1 MKEIYLFV
9 RPYYGVNIHTDAQ
22 GEYGSVLHS
31 NDVFPDLPVIN
42 SATILN
48 TAENIQAVILDAYAE
63 GRILPDEL
71 ISRVS
76 EMTFD
81 KLVIKTTTAT
91 VKSDLELI
99 RQIKLARPGC
109 YVITA
114 GQTSADLK
122 TWIKAN
128 TDIDQVITEPMDKYF
143 YRLVYGTDGTLD
155 DMPTP
160 DYTLVNYKA
169 YTDDSGRVRLTLLA
183 SRSCPMKC
191 SYCPYIK
198 YYGDYEPRDT
208 DKVMDD
214 VRTLVSLGA
223 EVIQFRDQFFTCN
236 KERIRDLCQRMID
249 ENIKVSWICETKLS
263 SLDEDL
269 VDLMKKAGLM
279 LVCFGVES
287 GNKEIL
293 ETYNSNKGEL
303 SDQIAKVKMLRDKG
317 ILTMAFYIIGF
328 PEDTWESV
336 YDTYKCAETI
346 GSDIVNFNEYTTF
359 YFEDKDSLTPDVFCQ
374 FANSTN
380 IDMSASMSRE
390 EIRYAIDL
398 FSTMY
403 TAGHDC
409 LEKAYTYN
417 HKLMNAYKE
426 NVRRIL
432 MCDNDLYRLSE
443 MLRDRT

>member
-48 TAENIQAVILDAYAE
+48 DSSDYQAVILDAYAE

-71 ISRVS
+71 ISRIS
-76 EMTFD
+76 STDFD

-99 RQIKLARPGC
+99 GQIKQVKPGC

-122 TWIKAN
+122 NWITTN

-143 YRLVYGTDGTLD
+143 YRLIRGTDGTLD

-198 YYGDYEPRDT
+198 YYGDYEPRDI

-263 SLDEDL
+263 SLDEEL

-293 ETYNSNKGEL
+293 EAYNSNKGEL

-336 YDTYKCAETI
+336 HDTYKCAEAV

-380 IDMSASMSRE
+380 IDASAGMSRE

-398 FSTMY
+398 FSAMY

-409 LEKAYTYN
+409 LKKAYTYN

>member
-48 TAENIQAVILDAYAE
+48 TAEDIQAVILDAYAE

-71 ISRVS
+71 ISRIS
-76 EMTFD
+76 STDFD

-99 RQIKLARPGC
+99 RQIKLAKPGC
-109 YVITA
+109 HVITA

-122 TWIKAN
+122 TWITAN

-198 YYGDYEPRDT
+198 YYGDYEPRDI

-236 KERIRDLCQRMID
+236 KDRIRDLCQRMID

-263 SLDEDL
+263 SLDEEL
-269 VDLMKKAGLM
+269 VDLMKKSGLM

-293 ETYNSNKGEL
+293 EAYNSNKGEM

-336 YDTYKCAETI
+336 HDTYKCAEAV

-380 IDMSASMSRE
+380 IDASAGMSRE

-398 FSTMY
+398 FSAMY

>member
-48 TAENIQAVILDAYAE
+48 DSSEYQGVILDAYAE

-71 ISRVS
+71 ISRIS
-76 EMTFD
+76 STDFD

-99 RQIKLARPGC
+99 RQIKQVKPGC

-122 TWIKAN
+122 TWITAH
-128 TDIDQVITEPMDKYF
+128 TDVDQVITEPMDKYF

-198 YYGDYEPRDT
+198 YYGDYEPRDI

-236 KERIRDLCQRMID
+236 KPRIRDLCQRMID

-263 SLDEDL
+263 SLDEEL

-293 ETYNSNKGEL
+293 EAYNSNKGEL

-336 YDTYKCAETI
+336 HDTYKCAEAV

-380 IDMSASMSRE
+380 IDASAGMSRE

-398 FSTMY
+398 FSAMY

>member
-1 MKEIYLFV
+1 MKERYLFV

-31 NDVFPDLPVIN
+31 NDVFPDLPMLN

-48 TAENIQAVILDAYAE
+48 TSEEFEAVIIDSYTE

-71 ISRVS
+71 IRRIAS
-76 EMTFD
+76 TAFD

-91 VKSDLELI
+91 VKSDIELM
-99 RQIKLARPGC
+99 RQIKLAVPGC
-109 YVITA
+109 FIITA
-114 GQTSADLK
+114 GQTSADLEA
-122 TWIKAN
+122 WINDN
-128 TDIDQVITEPMDKYF
+128 TDIDMVITGPMDKHF
-143 YRLVYGTDGTLD
+143 YRLVHGRDGSVN

-169 YTDDSGRVRLTLLA
+169 YTDDNGRVRLTLLA
-183 SRSCPMKC
+183 SRSCPMRC

-198 YYGDYEPRDT
+198 YYDTYEPRDI

-236 KERIRDLCQRMID
+236 KDRIRDLCTKMI
-249 ENIKVSWICETKLS
+249 EESIKVSWICETKLS
-263 SLDEDL
+263 SLDEEL
-269 VDLMKKAGLM
+269 TDLMKRAGLM

-293 ETYNSNKGEL
+293 EAYNSNKGEL
-303 SDQIAKVKMLRDKG
+303 SEQIAKVKMLRDKG

-336 YDTYKCAETI
+336 HDTYKCAETI
-346 GSDIVNFNEYTTF
+346 GSDIVAFNEYTTF
-359 YFEDKDSLTPDVFCQ
+359 YFDDKDGLTPDVFCQ
-374 FANSTN
+374 FGNSTN
-380 IDMSASMSRE
+380 IDTALNMSRE
-390 EIRYAIDL
+390 EIRYVIDL

-417 HKLMNAYKE
+417 HKLMAAYKE

-432 MCDNDLYRLSE
+432 MCDNDLYRISD

>member
-48 TAENIQAVILDAYAE
+48 DSSEYQGVILDAYAE

-71 ISRVS
+71 ISRIS
-76 EMTFD
+76 STDFD

-99 RQIKLARPGC
+99 RQIKQVKPGC

-122 TWIKAN
+122 TWITAN

-143 YRLVYGTDGTLD
+143 YRLIRGTDGTLD

-198 YYGDYEPRDT
+198 YYGDYEPRDI

-236 KERIRDLCQRMID
+236 KPRIRDLCQRMID

-263 SLDEDL
+263 SLDEEL

-293 ETYNSNKGEL
+293 EAYNSNKGEL

-336 YDTYKCAETI
+336 HDTYKCAEAV

-380 IDMSASMSRE
+380 IDASAGMSRE

-398 FSTMY
+398 FSAMY

>member
-48 TAENIQAVILDAYAE
+48 DSSEYQGVILDAYAE

-71 ISRVS
+71 ISRIS
-76 EMTFD
+76 STDFD

-99 RQIKLARPGC
+99 RQIKQVKPGC

-122 TWIKAN
+122 TWITAN

-143 YRLVYGTDGTLD
+143 YRLIRGTDGTLD

-198 YYGDYEPRDT
+198 YYGDYEPRDI

-236 KERIRDLCQRMID
+236 KPRIRDLCQRMID

-263 SLDEDL
+263 SLDEEL

-293 ETYNSNKGEL
+293 EAYNSSKGEL

-336 YDTYKCAETI
+336 HDTYKCAEAV

-380 IDMSASMSRE
+380 IDASAGMSRE

-398 FSTMY
+398 FSAMY

>member
-48 TAENIQAVILDAYAE
+48 DSSDYQAVILDAYAE

-71 ISRVS
+71 ISRIS
-76 EMTFD
+76 STDFD

-99 RQIKLARPGC
+99 RQIKQVKPGC

-122 TWIKAN
+122 SWITAN

-198 YYGDYEPRDT
+198 YYGDYEPRDI

-236 KERIRDLCQRMID
+236 KDRIRDLCQRMID

-263 SLDEDL
+263 SLDEEL

-293 ETYNSNKGEL
+293 EAYNSNKGEL

-336 YDTYKCAETI
+336 YDTYKCAEAV

-359 YFEDKDSLTPDVFCQ
+359 YFEDKDNLTPDVFCQ

-380 IDMSASMSRE
+380 IDASAGMSRE

-398 FSTMY
+398 FSAMY

>member
-48 TAENIQAVILDAYAE
+48 TAEDIQAVILDAYAE

-71 ISRVS
+71 ISRIS
-76 EMTFD
+76 STDFD

-99 RQIKLARPGC
+99 RQIKLERPGC

-122 TWIKAN
+122 SWITAN

-143 YRLVYGTDGTLD
+143 YRFVYGTDGTLD

-198 YYGDYEPRDT
+198 YYGDYEPRDI

-236 KERIRDLCQRMID
+236 KDRIRDLCQRMID

-263 SLDEDL
+263 SLDEEL

-293 ETYNSNKGEL
+293 EAYNSSKGEL

-336 YDTYKCAETI
+336 HDTYKCAEAI

-380 IDMSASMSRE
+380 IDASAGMSRE

-398 FSTMY
+398 FSAMY